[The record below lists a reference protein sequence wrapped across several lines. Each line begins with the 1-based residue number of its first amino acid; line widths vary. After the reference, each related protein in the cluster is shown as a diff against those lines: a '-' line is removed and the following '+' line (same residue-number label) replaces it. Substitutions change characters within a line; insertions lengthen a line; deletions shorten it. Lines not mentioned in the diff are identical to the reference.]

1 MKTLG
6 SSWSIPWIRPWS
18 DTEKSS
24 MKDVLSVSS
33 NFNLKLKQF
42 QYLEL
47 LDNNVE
53 FLAEAYLGP
62 YQNACLGLI

>member
-1 MKTLG
+1 
-6 SSWSIPWIRPWS
+6 
-18 DTEKSS
+18 

-53 FLAEAYLGP
+53 FLVEAYLGP